1 MPRQEGVDRE
11 RLKASLSRLWD
22 IYKDMGDV
30 ANQVST
36 WRCPYKDRLD
46 RCTAGFGCRNQL
58 HTDAPGELPTCTGS
72 DNLDYRNAW
81 EV

>member
-1 MPRQEGVDRE
+1 MGQEVDKNRYE
-11 RLKASLSRLWD
+11 ASIAWLGEIFRD
-22 IYKDMGDV
+22 ISET

-36 WRCPYKDRLD
+36 WRCPYKNALD
-46 RCTAGFGCRNQL
+46 HCTAGFGCRNQ
-58 HTDAPGELPTCTGS
+58 ASPGTQGGRPICTGS